1 MIADSKAHTKAI
13 DLELRRID
21 VQQANQHVH
30 FLVSFMP
37 DSFLARGSELF
48 PYVTIIIS

>member
-1 MIADSKAHTKAI
+1 
-13 DLELRRID
+13 

-37 DSFLARGSELF
+37 DSFLARGSEFLPNVKIILF
-48 PYVTIIIS
+48 IKLFNNNFQEEVTEKLRMI